1 MGQDAERID
10 LEGRPHSSPMRAA
23 SELRLPIYLDGHATM
38 PLAAEA
44 AAAMAPWWS
53 LRAANAH
60 SPHRR
65 GQEAAQAVE
74 HARQQVASLVG
85 ASPSEIFFTSGA
97 TESNNLAL
105 LGMAAAARASSELRS
120 RIIVSAIEH
129 KSVLGCANEL
139 SHRGFSVSIAKVDSE
154 GLLDLSDLERLV
166 SEDTLLVSVMAA
178 NNEIGTVQ
186 PLEQVIAI
194 ARAAGAAVHIDAA
207 QGAGKIPIDLED
219 ADYASLSSHKLCGPP
234 GIGALF
240 VSAAAPYKPRP
251 LFAGGTQEGSLRPG
265 TLPVPLIVGFGAA
278 AALAATDLIKNGNH
292 QRRLAARFLSA
303 LDGRGVPYR
312 LNGSATQRLPGSL
325 NIQLP
330 GADAASLIAQLSD
343 RVCFA
348 EGSACTS
355 GEITPSHV
363 LTAIGLM
370 NDEAAASLRI
380 YCGRSN
386 TESEIDFAA
395 DALVEQLGRN

>member
-1 MGQDAERID
+1 MGQDVERVD
-10 LEGRPHSSPMRAA
+10 LAGRPHLSLMRAA
-23 SELRLPIYLDGHATM
+23 SALRLPVYLDGHATM
-38 PLAAEA
+38 PLAADA

-74 HARQQVASLVG
+74 HARHEVASLVG

-105 LGMAAAARASSELRS
+105 LGTAAAARASGDPRS

-139 SHRGFSVSIAKVDSE
+139 SRRGFSVSIAKVDSE
-154 GLLDLSDLERLV
+154 GLLDLAALEQLM

-186 PLEQVIAI
+186 PLEQVVAI
-194 ARAAGAAVHIDAA
+194 AHAAGAAVHIDAA
-207 QGAGKIPIDLED
+207 QAAGKIPLDLEE

-251 LFAGGTQEGSLRPG
+251 LFVGGNQESSLRPG

-278 AALAATDLIKNGNH
+278 ASLSAANLVKNGDH

-303 LDGRGVPYR
+303 LDSRGVPYR

-348 EGSACTS
+348 EGSACTT

-363 LTAIGLM
+363 LTAIGLR
-370 NDEAAASLRI
+370 NEEAAASLRI
-380 YCGRSN
+380 YCGSCN
-386 TESEIDFAA
+386 TEPEIDFAA
-395 DALVEQLGRN
+395 EALIEQLGQN